1 MKNKMDW
8 FESFVMLILAHD
20 GRSLILSL
28 GVVKHQIFGPLQCSF
43 SLMESVWILNL
54 GISMETSNL
63 VTV

>member
-28 GVVKHQIFGPLQCSF
+28 SVVKHQIFAPLQCSF
-43 SLMESVWILNL
+43 SLMASVWILNL
-54 GISMETSNL
+54 SISMETSNFIP
-63 VTV
+63 V